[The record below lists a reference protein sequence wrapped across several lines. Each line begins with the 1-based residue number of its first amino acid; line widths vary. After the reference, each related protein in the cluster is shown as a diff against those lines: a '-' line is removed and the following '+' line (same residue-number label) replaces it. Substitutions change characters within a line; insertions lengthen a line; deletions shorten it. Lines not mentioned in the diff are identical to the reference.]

1 MNQRLT
7 REQKVAHR
15 FLSSYALI
23 GDRLESAVDCIAR
36 AEARKASISASISAL
51 SMGGSDPGNK
61 MLNAIVSL
69 DRAVDDLQALAD
81 TFAGQYRDVEE
92 LVSEVQRSD
101 PQAGRA
107 LRLVYINGLEAKDVA
122 DAEHFAKKT
131 VYGQLKQ
138 GLDLAYSILC
148 GGGDLDG

>member
-61 MLNAIVSL
+61 MLNAMLSL
-69 DRAVDDLQALAD
+69 DRAVEDLQRLSEM
-81 TFAGQYRDVEE
+81 FAGQYRDVEE
-92 LVSEVQRSD
+92 VVTEVQRAD

-107 LRLVYINGLEAKDVA
+107 LRLVYITGLEAKDVA
-122 DAEHFAKKT
+122 DSEHFAKKT

-148 GGGDLDG
+148 RGGDFDG

>member
-61 MLNAIVSL
+61 MLNAMLSL
-69 DRAVDDLQALAD
+69 DRAVEDLQRLSEM
-81 TFAGQYRDVEE
+81 FEGQYRDVEE
-92 LVSEVQRSD
+92 VVTEVQRAD

-122 DAEHFAKKT
+122 DSEHFAKKT

-148 GGGDLDG
+148 RGGDFDG